1 VGEKTMNLIYAN
13 RVVADNTIVL
23 AGRLIVAERKLT
35 ANANE
40 EKAICEKKAAGYLK
54 QNQFLV
60 EENAYLKVDKNEL
73 ANKVARLRPWATMMK
88 IEVYGTIA
96 VIAILG
102 ANEVV
107 PFIPGVNIF

>member
-1 VGEKTMNLIYAN
+1 MNLIYAN

-23 AGRLIVAERKLT
+23 AGRLIVAERGLT
-35 ANANE
+35 AKANE

-73 ANKVARLRPWATMMK
+73 ANKVARLRPWATLMK

-102 ANEVV
+102 ANEIV